1 MLLLTG
7 VGAATTSC
15 EDMFTADNNLVTT
28 DLAPQDTVY
37 QVMGIVDRMRTLA
50 DRTVLLGEV
59 RADLVDVDM
68 VHASSDIQQLANNDV
83 SLSNVYNHPSDYYSV
98 INSCNIYLANV
109 DSLLRTH
116 GQYYYEKEICAVKTF
131 RAWCYLEL
139 AKIYKE
145 VPFVLD
151 PVLTAGAADDIVK
164 NFKSTK
170 AGMVEICTYFINDL
184 AQYAYD
190 KRNLDLRP
198 SYGGSW
204 AGVGYDNYFI
214 PVRVMLAELYLWR
227 ATFSN
232 SQSDY
237 INAIRMYHDYFVYPG
252 QERAVSQNPSAWI
265 DREFRRMADYYYDD
279 FELEHS
285 KGNMP
290 YPHSLVGYSAIM
302 PCDTVAYYGTTND
315 LRAIFNSQYSNNYYP
330 SVVPSTRIREISAD
344 QIYCYYAYTSASVI
358 DTIYGSHEK
367 NEYENEVYVGD
378 LRLGSVYPPA
388 ISNISES
395 QYNSSLSSSR
405 YYNLKWTDGSSMLTT
420 DRRQSYI
427 AYFRDNILY
436 LHMAE
441 ALNRAGFPETAFAVL
456 KYGLTE
462 DVLSNRKIIS
472 QAEFD
477 RLAAIK
483 SYGTAL
489 SNLREPRYSSD
500 EELDLQTRGSF
511 VIWPSSVFE
520 FVEKNTASTGGGGT
534 VIVVGGG
541 STTKQ
546 QIGIHSMGCGDT
558 EYNKYYYL
566 DDAETLA
573 GLKTLETVPDT
584 VVRPDPLSDGYTPE
598 EYDAWETAENA
609 WKASVDARD
618 AVKAA
623 NEAATA
629 YNLEYLQSDPVK
641 TKRQA
646 RVAKLILD
654 EEALEGMFEG
664 YRFYD
669 LMRYSVQTNDYDYL
683 YNTVKQRKG
692 KGTTDEGAAPLAGG
706 NWYLKLPTR

>member
-1 MLLLTG
+1 
-7 VGAATTSC
+7 
-15 EDMFTADNNLVTT
+15 
-28 DLAPQDTVY
+28 
-37 QVMGIVDRMRTLA
+37 MRTLA

-68 VHASSDIQQLANNDV
+68 VHASSDIQELANNNV
-83 SLSNVYNHPSDYYSV
+83 SLENVYNHPSDYYSV

-164 NFKSTK
+164 NFSSTK

-184 AQYAYD
+184 SQYAYD

-204 AGVGYDNYFI
+204 ADVGFDNYFI

-227 ATFSN
+227 ATFSG
-232 SQSDY
+232 SQNDY
-237 INAIRMYHDYFVYPG
+237 INAIRMYHDYFVYPD
-252 QERAVSQNPSAWI
+252 QERAVSQNPSTWI

-367 NEYENEVYVGD
+367 NEYENEVYMGD

-388 ISNISES
+388 ISNLYES
-395 QYNSSLSSSR
+395 QYNSSLNSSR
-405 YYNLKWTDGSSMLTT
+405 YYNLKWTDGSSILTT

-477 RLAAIK
+477 RLSEIK
-483 SYGTAL
+483 SYGSAL

-500 EELDLQTRGSF
+500 DELDLQTRGSF
-511 VIWPSSVFE
+511 VIWPSSVFK
-520 FVEKNTASTGGGGT
+520 FIEKNESSTGGT
-534 VIVVGGG
+534 VIIIGG
-541 STTKQ
+541 TTKN

-558 EYNKYYYL
+558 EFNKYYYL
-566 DDAETLA
+566 DDDYAKRFQGDEYMDEFLHPEETVVYNGTYYIPDFVNRRVVISTLGIQRGMANSIPQQITADETLTLYHEMPVQSTKVQRKDRLA
-573 GLKTLETVPDT
+573 VAALLFNANTGVIVNAAFAKVGGNSELHADAPTAPGRLSEAARYGIDGRRLGAPSKGLNI
-584 VVRPDPLSDGYTPE
+584 VRLSDG
-598 EYDAWETAENA
+598 
-609 WKASVDARD
+609 SV
-618 AVKAA
+618 
-623 NEAATA
+623 
-629 YNLEYLQSDPVK
+629 
-641 TKRQA
+641 
-646 RVAKLILD
+646 
-654 EEALEGMFEG
+654 
-664 YRFYD
+664 
-669 LMRYSVQTNDYDYL
+669 
-683 YNTVKQRKG
+683 RKVIV
-692 KGTTDEGAAPLAGG
+692 
-706 NWYLKLPTR
+706 R